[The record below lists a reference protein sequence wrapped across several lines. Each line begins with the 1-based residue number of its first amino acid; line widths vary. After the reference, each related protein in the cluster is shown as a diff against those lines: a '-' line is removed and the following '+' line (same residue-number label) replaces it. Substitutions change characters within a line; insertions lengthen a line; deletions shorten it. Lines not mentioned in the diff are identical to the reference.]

1 LNAILLGSRSDIGKA
16 LASELIADGWSL
28 EGWARGDPLPRSR
41 FDLCL
46 IAIGAIAPVG
56 VWHEQQDLGWE
67 RCIQSNLI
75 VPINLLR
82 AIWPQHN
89 SRCAVCFL
97 AGSNPNTIMD
107 GYSAYNC
114 SKMALLK
121 AVEQLDHETPDAR
134 FFALGPGTVLTKIHK
149 ASEGWPNPK
158 LEAARKENKS
168 TPIERIYECLMWAI
182 KQPKEVIGGR
192 NICVSDPWD
201 TGGFLA
207 ETLKR
212 NPDLYKLR
220 RAEP

>member
-1 LNAILLGSRSDIGKA
+1 MNAILLGSKSDIGKGLAA
-16 LASELIADGWSL
+16 LLLKNGWSV
-28 EGWARGDPLPRSR
+28 EGWARGEPMPRSR

-56 VWHEQQDLGWE
+56 IWHEQRDYEWE
-67 RCIQSNLI
+67 NCVWSNVI
-75 VPINLLR
+75 RPITLLR
-82 AIWPQHN
+82 YIWPQHN

-107 GYSAYNC
+107 GYSAYNIG
-114 SKMALLK
+114 KMALLK

-149 ASEGWPNPK
+149 ASESWPNPK
-158 LEAARKENKS
+158 LEAARAENKS

-192 NICVSDPWD
+192 NLCVSDMWE
-201 TGGFLA
+201 TGFLG
-207 ETLKR
+207 EWLKR
-212 NPDLYKLR
+212 NQEKFKLR
-220 RAEP
+220 RAE